1 MQASEIRMLTT
12 EEIENRLDEAYQSL
26 FRLRFDWASGQL
38 EDNNRIRA
46 VKRDIARL
54 KTILR
59 EREIA
64 AEISAAEPA
73 AENPNPKHKGKRV

>member
-1 MQASEIRMLTT
+1 MQVREIRMLST
-12 EEIENRLDEAYQSL
+12 EEIHNQLDQAYQSL

-38 EDNNRIRA
+38 EDNNRVRA

-64 AEISAAEPA
+64 AEIAAVQGDLSKDDLEA
-73 AENPNPKHKGKRV
+73 

>member
-1 MQASEIRMLTT
+1 MQVREIRMLST
-12 EEIENRLDEAYQSL
+12 EEIENQLDEAYQSL

-38 EDNNRIRA
+38 EDNNRIRT
-46 VKRDIARL
+46 VRKDIARL

-64 AEISAAEPA
+64 AVITADQVEPSGD
-73 AENPNPKHKGKRV
+73 EPKA

>member
-1 MQASEIRMLTT
+1 MQTREIRMLST
-12 EEIENRLDEAYQSL
+12 EEIHSQLDRSYQSL

-64 AEISAAEPA
+64 AEIIASQDELPEDELEA
-73 AENPNPKHKGKRV
+73 

>member
-1 MQASEIRMLTT
+1 MSTAEIRMLTA
-12 EEIENRLDEAYQSL
+12 EEIEGRIDEAYQSL

-38 EDNNRIRA
+38 EDNNRISA

-54 KTILR
+54 KTVLR

-64 AEISAAEPA
+64 AQIVAVQAES
-73 AENPNPKHKGKRV
+73 

>member
-1 MQASEIRMLTT
+1 MQAREVRTLSTQ
-12 EEIENRLDEAYQSL
+12 EIESRLDEAYQSL

-54 KTILR
+54 KTVLR

-64 AEISAAEPA
+64 AELPA
-73 AENPNPKHKGKRV
+73 AE

>member
-1 MQASEIRMLTT
+1 MQAQEIRMLTD
-12 EEIENRLDEAYQSL
+12 EEIEARLDEAYQSL

-38 EDNNRIRA
+38 EDNNRIVV

-59 EREIA
+59 ERQIA
-64 AEISAAEPA
+64 ARIGARQGTQEA
-73 AENPNPKHKGKRV
+73 

>member
-1 MQASEIRMLTT
+1 MQAVEIRMLSS

-26 FRLRFDWASGQL
+26 FRLRFDWSSGQL
-38 EDNNRIRA
+38 QDNNRMRA
-46 VKRDIARL
+46 VKKDIARL

-64 AEISAAEPA
+64 AGMENQDRSVEAESGA
-73 AENPNPKHKGKRV
+73 

>member
-1 MQASEIRMLTT
+1 MQAAEIRSLST
-12 EEIENRLDEAYQSL
+12 EEIQNRLDEAYQSL

-38 EDNNRIRA
+38 EDNNRLPAI
-46 VKRDIARL
+46 KRDIARL

-64 AEISAAEPA
+64 AGMATSAGHAPEA
-73 AENPNPKHKGKRV
+73 

>member
-1 MQASEIRMLTT
+1 MRTEEIRMLTT
-12 EEIENRLDEAYQSL
+12 EEIEGRIDEAYQSL
-26 FRLRFDWASGQL
+26 FRLRFDWASGQM
-38 EDNNRIRA
+38 EDNNRICA

-64 AEISAAEPA
+64 AQSAAVQAEP
-73 AENPNPKHKGKRV
+73 VV

>member
-1 MQASEIRMLTT
+1 MQVREIRMLST
-12 EEIENRLDEAYQSL
+12 EEIHNQLDQAYQSL

-38 EDNNRIRA
+38 EDNNRLRA
-46 VKRDIARL
+46 VRQDIARL

-64 AEISAAEPA
+64 AEIAVVQGELSEDDLEA
-73 AENPNPKHKGKRV
+73 

>member
-1 MQASEIRMLTT
+1 MRVQEIRMLSV

-38 EDNNRIRA
+38 LDNNRIPM

-54 KTILR
+54 KTVLR

-64 AEISAAEPA
+64 AEIATSQD
-73 AENPNPKHKGKRV
+73 

>member
-1 MQASEIRMLTT
+1 MQAREVRTLSTQ
-12 EEIENRLDEAYQSL
+12 EIESRLDEAYQSL

-46 VKRDIARL
+46 VRRDIARL
-54 KTILR
+54 KTVLR

-64 AEISAAEPA
+64 AELSAAESEA
-73 AENPNPKHKGKRV
+73 

>member
-1 MQASEIRMLTT
+1 MLTT
-12 EEIENRLDEAYQSL
+12 EEIEGRIDEAYQSL
-26 FRLRFDWASGQL
+26 FRLRFDWASGQM
-38 EDNNRIRA
+38 EDNNRICA

-64 AEISAAEPA
+64 AQSAAVQAEPVA
-73 AENPNPKHKGKRV
+73 

>member
-1 MQASEIRMLTT
+1 MQAREVRTLSTQ
-12 EEIENRLDEAYQSL
+12 EIESRLDEAYQSL

-54 KTILR
+54 KTVLR

-64 AEISAAEPA
+64 AELSAAESEA
-73 AENPNPKHKGKRV
+73 

>member
-1 MQASEIRMLTT
+1 MLTT
-12 EEIENRLDEAYQSL
+12 EEIEGRIDEAYQSL
-26 FRLRFDWASGQL
+26 FRLRFDWTSGQL
-38 EDNNRIRA
+38 EDNNRICA

-64 AEISAAEPA
+64 AQSAAVQAEP
-73 AENPNPKHKGKRV
+73 VV

>member
-1 MQASEIRMLTT
+1 MNPQEIRSMST
-12 EEIENRLDEAYQSL
+12 EEIESRLDETYQSL

-38 EDNNRIRA
+38 QDNNRIPA

-59 EREIA
+59 ERELA
-64 AEISAAEPA
+64 AQIV
-73 AENPNPKHKGKRV
+73 GKASETETA

>member
-1 MQASEIRMLTT
+1 MQAQEIRMLSV
-12 EEIENRLDEAYQSL
+12 EEIENRLDQAYQSL

-38 EDNNRIRA
+38 QDNNRIREI
-46 VKRDIARL
+46 KRDIARL

-64 AEISAAEPA
+64 AEIAASLGEPA
-73 AENPNPKHKGKRV
+73 